1 MTMTLAERTTGA
13 EIMERVVIEGDLGKL
28 KPEERVIY
36 YQRVCESL
44 NINPL
49 TRPFDYITLNGKL
62 TLYAKKD
69 CTDQLRANRGVSI
82 TQLERQRLDELY
94 VVTAYAKDKEG
105 RVDSALGVV
114 NVKGLTG
121 EALANALMKAETK
134 AKRRVTLSL
143 CGLGW
148 TDESEVGSIPN
159 AQTIV
164 VDQETGEV
172 IEEPGDDRRQKA
184 LDQWAEIT
192 QEADQLNIIHKDL
205 PVNAPADQIERW
217 ALALEKKVREA
228 EEF

>member
-1 MTMTLAERTTGA
+1 M
-13 EIMERVVIEGDLGKL
+13 
-28 KPEERVIY
+28 
-36 YQRVCESL
+36 
-44 NINPL
+44 
-49 TRPFDYITLNGKL
+49 
-62 TLYAKKD
+62 
-69 CTDQLRANRGVSI
+69 
-82 TQLERQRLDELY
+82 
-94 VVTAYAKDKEG
+94 
-105 RVDSALGVV
+105 
-114 NVKGLTG
+114 
-121 EALANALMKAETK
+121 MKAETK